1 MQANLAMLLETAAK
15 NFDDV
20 SGMKTPDLLKGDGL
34 RRMSL
39 GLAQFTLIAASAAIA
54 LQTVRGAQIP
64 RVPASVL
71 AWLVVWFVLGY
82 AFYSVVYAGLG
93 ALASRVEDASN
104 AAAPVSVL
112 LLAGYLAAIAAVGAP
127 ESTMTT
133 VLSFLPPTA
142 PFVMPLRLTLVVVPA
157 WQVVASALLTGATVW
172 LLLAAASRVYT
183 GALLRT
189 GARVPLRLAW
199 RAGGQGA

>member
-1 MQANLAMLLETAAK
+1 MRAVDTAE
-15 NFDDV
+15 V
-20 SGMKTPDLLKGDGL
+20 
-34 RRMSL
+34 
-39 GLAQFTLIAASAAIA
+39 
-54 LQTVRGAQIP
+54 P

-71 AWLVVWFVLGY
+71 AWLVVWFILGY

-104 AAAPVSVL
+104 AAAPVNVL
-112 LLAGYLAAIAAVGAP
+112 LFAGYFAAFAAMGSP

-142 PFVMPLRLTLVVVPA
+142 PFVMPLRMTLVAVPA
-157 WQVVASALLTGATVW
+157 WQVFAAAILTAATVW
-172 LLLAAASRVYT
+172 LLLLLAGRVYT

-189 GARVPLRLAW
+189 GARVPLRTAW
-199 RAGGQGA
+199 RGGARAA